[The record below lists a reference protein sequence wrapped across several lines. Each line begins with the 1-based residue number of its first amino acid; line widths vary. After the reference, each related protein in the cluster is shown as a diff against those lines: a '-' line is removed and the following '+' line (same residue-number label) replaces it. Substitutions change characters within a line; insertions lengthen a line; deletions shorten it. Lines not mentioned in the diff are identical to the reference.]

1 MHIMSHLDSK
11 NRKLSINEMWV
22 MVKNLILKIILIQ
35 VINPHLICN
44 SNVGRRLFQVDNSH

>member
-1 MHIMSHLDSK
+1 MHIVSHLNSK

-22 MVKNLILKIILIQ
+22 MAKNLILKIILIQ
-35 VINPHLICN
+35 VINPRLIYN